1 MEPYGAAPE
10 PGQAPGTEPP
20 LAPPPGWY
28 PDSYGATRWWDGQQ
42 WGQAATPA
50 QATTGGTS
58 DPKTMAV
65 LAQVLGILTGWLGP
79 LIIYL
84 INGDKDR
91 FVKHHSAEALNF
103 HLTVLI
109 AYLVSVVVSVVLMFV
124 VIGFVLI
131 FLLPLAIWVASLVFG
146 IQAAMAANRGEWYR
160 YPINIR
166 MVSGAVG

>member
-1 MEPYGAAPE
+1 MEPQG
-10 PGQAPGTEPP
+10 PGPTSDGEPP

-28 PDSYGATRWWDGQQ
+28 PDSYGTTRWWDGQQ
-42 WGQAATPA
+42 WGVAATPVPA
-50 QATTGGTS
+50 PTPTTS
-58 DPKTMAV
+58 DPRSMAV

-103 HLTVLI
+103 HLTLLI
-109 AYLVSVVVSVVLMFV
+109 AYVASVVVSLILMFV
-124 VIGFVLI
+124 IIGFVLI
-131 FLLPLAIWVASLVFG
+131 FVLPLGIWVASIVLGV
-146 IQAAMAANRGEWYR
+146 QAAMAANRGEWYR
-160 YPINIR
+160 YPFNLR